1 MERSCSVVVKF
12 YAVAKRM
19 STFQFAM
26 ALSNKCHFSQPIATA
41 LTVLTQQVVAK
52 ADLFDNA
59 ICNY

>member
-1 MERSCSVVVKF
+1 
-12 YAVAKRM
+12 
-19 STFQFAM
+19 M

-59 ICNY
+59 IANCKLLRELRGFQQSTT